1 MYLVKN
7 LIYLVA
13 IWQTKCVRLYQP
25 NKNDVQ
31 VQSDSMI

>member
-7 LIYLVA
+7 LIDLVA
-13 IWQTKCVRLYQP
+13 ILQTKCVRLYQP
-25 NKNDVQ
+25 NKNELQ

>member
-7 LIYLVA
+7 PIEFVA
-13 IWQTKCVRLYQP
+13 IWQTKFVRLYQP
-25 NKNDVQ
+25 NKNELQ

>member
-7 LIYLVA
+7 PIGLVA
-13 IWQTKCVRLYQP
+13 IWQTTCVRLYQP
-25 NKNDVQ
+25 IKNELQ